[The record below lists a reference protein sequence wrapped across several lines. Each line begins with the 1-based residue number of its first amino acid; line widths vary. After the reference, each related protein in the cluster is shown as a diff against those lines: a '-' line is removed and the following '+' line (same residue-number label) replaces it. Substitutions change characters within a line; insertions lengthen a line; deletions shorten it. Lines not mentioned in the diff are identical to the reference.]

1 MDERILTETFD
12 KITKQ
17 YTAIKDILNSAEK
30 PNRENLSIEVYSKSE
45 QSSANSDSDNADK
58 KQRMMMRVKHIE
70 RYLTF
75 LTNHIDKVSTTISD
89 IPPYNVSLEIVEDAC
104 DTSSD
109 DRTDDWDKIT
119 EEVYN
124 TLSIES
130 DDEDDIPEIDPS
142 NFFDDDDPPLKED
155 TDIIEDIPNT
165 CDSKGTP
172 ECSDDEELEVSE
184 IEIDKVKY
192 YTTDERSGKIYHI
205 LANDEIGKKV
215 GIFNEGV
222 ATFY

>member
-12 KITKQ
+12 KIAKQ
-17 YTAIKDILNSAEK
+17 YTAIEDILNSTEK
-30 PNRENLSIEVYSKSE
+30 PNRENLSIEIYSKSG

-75 LTNHIDKVSTTISD
+75 LTNHIDKVSATISD

-155 TDIIEDIPNT
+155 TDIVEDIPNT
-165 CDSKGTP
+165 CDNKGTP